1 MEYFRADVKVGVFI
15 FFSLALLAVAAIMV
29 GKLGD
34 VFAEKQ
40 YYTVL
45 FPNANLFSTGTRV
58 SYAGLP
64 VGHVSGVELRSDAA
78 RAQQHQTYAVTLT
91 LAIKSGLVLHEDAR
105 VEMKTEGFIGDRY
118 LDISPGTGKPL
129 APGSTMLG
137 AVGGL
142 EGMLASLSGVP
153 GGVEGLLASLQALLT
168 DTSRPDSI
176 PGTLAS
182 VNQAMAEL
190 VPRLA
195 GVTTASTLLLQHIQ
209 QEVASTSSKAG
220 KTLESVNATFKD
232 NNPGLQRLISE
243 LNTTL
248 VEARRTLDASRQ
260 LLDASKGDV
269 ARLAQSAQGL
279 LENVQGNTK
288 ALTVQAQQLLSGIN
302 HIVVQND
309 HNIYATIENLRDT
322 TENLE
327 TTSQLL
333 RANPSVILW
342 GNRGENGVKPVKGSR
357 NETQHLRDRGRIGRY
372 DRTP

>member
-15 FFSLALLAVAAIMV
+15 FCSLALLAVAAIMV

-64 VGHVSGVELRSDAA
+64 VGYVSQVELRSDAA
-78 RAQQHQTYAVTLT
+78 RAQQHQTYAVALT
-91 LAIKSGLVLHEDAR
+91 LAVKSGIVLHEDAR

-118 LDISPGTGKPL
+118 LDIAPGTGKPL

-142 EGMLASLSGVP
+142 EGMLASLSGVQ
-153 GGVEGLLASLQALLT
+153 GGVEGLLASLHSLLT

-176 PGTLAS
+176 PGTLAN
-182 VNQAMAEL
+182 VNQAVADI
-190 VPRLA
+190 VPRVA
-195 GVTTASTLLLQHIQ
+195 GLTAASTLLLQHVQ

-232 NNPGLQRLISE
+232 NNPGLQRLISG

-279 LENVQGNTK
+279 LENLQGTTK
-288 ALTVQAQQLLSGIN
+288 TLTAQTQQLLSGLN
-302 HIVVQND
+302 HLVVQND

-327 TTSQLL
+327 ATSQLL
-333 RANPSVILW
+333 RANPAVLLW
-342 GNRGENGVKPVKGSR
+342 GNRGDNGVKPVKGSQ
-357 NETQHLRDRGRIGRY
+357 NETQTLRDRGRIGRY